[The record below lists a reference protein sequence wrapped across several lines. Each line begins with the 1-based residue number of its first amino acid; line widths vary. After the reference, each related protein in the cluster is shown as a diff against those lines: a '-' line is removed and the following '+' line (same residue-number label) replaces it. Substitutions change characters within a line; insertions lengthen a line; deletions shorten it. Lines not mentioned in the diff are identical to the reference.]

1 MKATQS
7 EVNRALY
14 GSRSKYRSKRHNG
27 YASKREANVAAQLQA
42 LERGGQIRHLREQVR
57 FELVPAQKGARRSEK
72 PLVYV
77 ADFTYQDSKD
87 GMRHVVDVKGL
98 RTPMYVAKR
107 KLMLFI
113 HKIEIEE
120 F

>member
-1 MKATQS
+1 MKATQV
-7 EVNRALY
+7 EINHALY
-14 GSRSKYRSKRHNG
+14 GRKSKYGSKRHNG
-27 YASKREANVAAQLQA
+27 YASKREANAAAQFQA
-42 LERGGQIRHLREQVR
+42 LQRGGAIKNLKEQVR
-57 FELVPAQKGARRSEK
+57 FELVPAQQGVRRQEK

-77 ADFTYQDSKD
+77 ADFTYTDKL
-87 GMRHVVDVKGL
+87 GIYHVVDVKGM

-120 F
+120 L